1 MSLQIGIV
9 GLPNVGKSTLFQAL
23 TKKQVDRSNYP
34 FCTIDPNIGVV
45 KVPDERVDKLTEI
58 SKSAKKLY
66 ATVEF
71 VDIAGLVK
79 GASKGEGLGN
89 KFLANIREVDLI
101 CYVLRCFEN
110 KDITRDASSSDALS
124 DKEILDA
131 EMALK
136 DLDTLDKRI
145 KGLAREAKS
154 GDKEKIFELEVLE
167 KAREVIMKDQILF
180 KENWDKEERK
190 VLKQYEFLTFKPRL
204 YLLNG
209 NKEEVD
215 KNLIKEFEKNNWPYL
230 IINIL
235 EEFDAIGLTIEER
248 KELELPEKLE
258 MDNLIKMAYEK
269 LGLITFL
276 TTGEDET
283 RAWTTKKG
291 SSAPQAAGVIHTD
304 FEKYFINADVV
315 SFKDLVEADGLVSAR
330 EKGLIRTEGKDYI
343 VQDGDVIEVRSGK
356 P

>member
-34 FCTIDPNIGVV
+34 FCTIDPNVGVV
-45 KVPDERVDKLTEI
+45 KVPDFRVDRLAKI

-110 KDITRDASSSDALS
+110 EDITRDASSSDALS
-124 DKEILDA
+124 DKEVLDA

-136 DLDTLDKRI
+136 DLETLDKRI
-145 KGLAREAKS
+145 EGLTREAKS
-154 GDKEKIFELEVLE
+154 GDKEKIFELEVLQ
-167 KAREVIMKDQILF
+167 KAKKVVAKDQVLF
-180 KENWDKEERK
+180 KENWDKEEKK
-190 VLKQYEFLTFKPRL
+190 VLRNYEFLTLKPRL

-209 NKEEVD
+209 KKEEID
-215 KNLIKEFEKNNWPYL
+215 EKLIREFEKNNWPYL

-235 EEFDAIGLTIEER
+235 DEFDAIGLTVDER

-258 MDNLIKMAYEK
+258 MDNLIQEAYKK

-304 FEKYFINADVV
+304 FEKYFISADVI
-315 SFKDLVEADGLVSAR
+315 SYKDLVEAGGLISAR
-330 EKGLIRTEGKDYI
+330 EKGLIRTEGKDYT
-343 VQDGDVIEVRSGK
+343 VKDGDVIEVKSGK
-356 P
+356 

>member
-34 FCTIDPNIGVV
+34 FCTIDPNVGVV
-45 KVPDERVDKLTEI
+45 KVPDERVDKLAEI
-58 SKSAKKLY
+58 SKSAKKIY

-110 KDITRDASSSDALS
+110 DDITRDASSSDALS
-124 DKEILDA
+124 DKEVLDA

-145 KGLAREAKS
+145 QGLEREAKS
-154 GDKEKIFELEVLE
+154 GDKNKIYELEVIK
-167 KAREVIMKDQILF
+167 KAKVIVERDQVLY
-180 KENWDKEERK
+180 KENWDKEEKK
-190 VLKQYEFLTFKPRL
+190 VLKNYEFLTFKPRL

-209 NKEEVD
+209 SKDEVD
-215 KNLIKEFEKNNWPYL
+215 RKLIEEFEKNNWPYL
-230 IINIL
+230 VINIL
-235 EEFDAIGLTIEER
+235 EEFDAIGLTIDER

-258 MDNLIKMAYEK
+258 MDNLIVKAYEK

-283 RAWTTKKG
+283 RAWTTDKD
-291 SSAPQAAGVIHTD
+291 SSAPQASGVIHTD
-304 FEKYFINADVV
+304 FEEYFISADII
-315 SFKDLVEADGLVSAR
+315 SYEDLVEAEGLVKAR
-330 EKGLIRTEGKDYI
+330 EKGLIRTEGKSYI

-356 P
+356 

>member
-34 FCTIDPNIGVV
+34 FCTIDPNVGVV
-45 KVPDERVDKLTEI
+45 KVPDFRVDKLAEI
-58 SKSAKKLY
+58 SKSAKKIY

-79 GASKGEGLGN
+79 GASQGEGLGN

-101 CYVLRCFEN
+101 CYVLRCFKN
-110 KDITRDASSSDALS
+110 DKIIKHDSSQDPIS

-136 DLDTLDKRI
+136 DLETLDKRI
-145 KGLAREAKS
+145 SGLEREAKS
-154 GDKEKIFELEVLE
+154 GDKEKIFELEVIK
-167 KAREVIMKDQILF
+167 KAKVIIERDQVLY
-180 KENWDKEERK
+180 KEDWEKEEKK

-209 NKEEVD
+209 NKDEIDENVIQ
-215 KNLIKEFEKNNWPYL
+215 KFEKNNWPYL

-235 EEFDAIGLTIEER
+235 EEFDAIGLTVDER
-248 KELELPEKLE
+248 RELELPEKLE
-258 MDNLIKMAYEK
+258 MDNLIKKAYEK

-283 RAWTTKKG
+283 RAWTTDKG
-291 SSAPQAAGVIHTD
+291 SSAPQASGVIHTD
-304 FEKYFINADVV
+304 FEKYFINAEVV
-315 SFKDLVEADGLVSAR
+315 SYSDLVEVGGLVQAR
-330 EKGLIRTEGKDYI
+330 ERGLVRTEGKGYI
-343 VQDGDVIEVRSGK
+343 VKDGDVIEVRSGK
-356 P
+356 

>member
-34 FCTIDPNIGVV
+34 FCTIDPNVGVV
-45 KVPDERVDKLTEI
+45 KVPDERIEKLAEI
-58 SKSAKKLY
+58 AKSAKKIY

-110 KDITRDASSSDALS
+110 DDITRDSSSSDALS
-124 DKEILDA
+124 DKEVLDA

-145 KGLAREAKS
+145 QGLEREAKS
-154 GDKEKIFELEVLE
+154 GDKDKIFELEVIK
-167 KAREVIMKDQILF
+167 KAKEVVERDQVLY
-180 KENWDKEERK
+180 KENWDKDEKK
-190 VLKQYEFLTFKPRL
+190 VLKQYEFLTLKPRI

-209 NKEEVD
+209 NRDEVSES
-215 KNLIKEFEKNNWPYL
+215 LVKEFDKNNWPYL
-230 IINIL
+230 VINIL
-235 EEFDAIGLTIEER
+235 EEFDAIGLTVDER

-258 MDNLIKMAYEK
+258 MDNLIKKAYEK

-283 RAWTTKKG
+283 RAWTTGKG
-291 SSAPQAAGVIHTD
+291 SSAPQASGVIHTD
-304 FEKYFINADVV
+304 FEKYFISADII
-315 SFKDLVEADGLVSAR
+315 SYEDLVEAEGLVSAR
-330 EKGLIRTEGKDYI
+330 DKGLIRTEGKGY
-343 VQDGDVIEVRSGK
+343 VVEDGDVIEVRSGK
-356 P
+356 